1 MWDIISYI
9 EKDIC
14 LLIRQRDLHYVFG
27 YPWREPKAIPTLLA
41 SPKAEAINIPTD
53 KLRQELLIRA
63 RVCALNHL
71 CNLARGGLNGAPAD
85 SAKQLQFEALKFAL
99 KRKKMGVIAAHE
111 FIRMLT
117 SCALLEPIPESFWNA
132 CAGVMA
138 EETLQKLKDSLETLS
153 VFHPKDDLWL
163 TPAAEYLRRTVWMQ
177 NEFALI
183 ETVSRQLAAF
193 HSKTAIG
200 DVYAELRKMST
211 NLIQRDEIEKTLMTQ
226 KPWQRNAL
234 PMKKSIRIGPQ
245 SRSKPVATSQGESDD
260 TQTDDTQK

>member
-9 EKDIC
+9 EKDIS

-53 KLRQELLIRA
+53 KLRLELLIRA
-63 RVCALNHL
+63 RVYALNHV

-85 SAKQLQFEALKFAL
+85 SAKQLQFEALKFAI
-99 KRKKMGVIAAHE
+99 KRKKMDVIAAAE

-117 SCALLEPIPESFWNA
+117 SCALLEPIPDSFWNA
-132 CAGVMA
+132 CASEMT

-153 VFHPKDDLWL
+153 AFHPKDDRWL
-163 TPAAEYLRRTVWMQ
+163 TPAAEYLKRTLWMQ

-193 HSKTAIG
+193 HSKTPIG
-200 DVYAELRKMST
+200 DQFAELRKMSASM
-211 NLIQRDEIEKTLMTQ
+211 IQRDEIEKNLMTQ
-226 KPWQRNAL
+226 KPWQRSAL
-234 PMKKSIRIGPQ
+234 PVKKTIRIGPQ
-245 SRSKPVATSQGESDD
+245 SRSKPVTTSQGEGDD
-260 TQTDDTQK
+260 TQVDEGKK